1 MRPAS
6 PLETR
11 SGPLPVHSKVLV
23 VGILNVTP
31 DSFSDGGEY
40 LSRGRA
46 VERGLQLVE
55 QGADVIDVGG
65 ESTRPGAEPVSE
77 QMEMERVLPVIHDLR
92 ARTGVPIS
100 VDTTKARVAEAAVR
114 AGADMINDTS
124 AMRDDPKMVSV
135 IRDTGVPVVLMHRK
149 GTPKTMQISPH
160 YSDVVKE
167 VRAFL
172 LGRMRAAE
180 SAGIQRAQLIVDPG
194 IGFGKDLSHNLK
206 LLRGLH
212 RLASLRVPV
221 MIGPSRKGFLGAVLG
236 TGVKDR
242 LEGTL
247 AVVAFAVLHGASFVR
262 VHDVKEVKRTVR
274 VLEEILSAG

>member
-1 MRPAS
+1 M
-6 PLETR
+6 
-11 SGPLPVHSKVLV
+11 
-23 VGILNVTP
+23 
-31 DSFSDGGEY
+31 
-40 LSRGRA
+40 
-46 VERGLQLVE
+46 VE

-77 QMEMERVLPVIHDLR
+77 EMEMERVLPVIQDLR

-100 VDTTKARVAEAAVR
+100 IDTRKARVAEAAVN

-135 IRDTGVPVVLMHRK
+135 IRETGVPVVLMHRK
-149 GTPKTMQISPH
+149 GTPQTMQLSPH

-180 SAGIQRAQLIVDPG
+180 KGGIPRAKLVVDPG

-206 LLRGLH
+206 LLKGLQ
-212 RLASLRVPV
+212 RLTSLGVPV
-221 MIGPSRKGFLGAVLG
+221 MVGPSRKAFLGAILG
-236 TGVKDR
+236 GTVKDR

-247 AVVAFAVLHGASFVR
+247 AAVAFAALHGANFVR
-262 VHDVKEVKRTVR
+262 VHDVMEVKRIVQ
-274 VLEEILSAG
+274 VLEAILSVE